1 MYQTNYPGAVN
12 QVSQPV
18 PHPHPQ
24 TNPWAGEISGAVSPM
39 LSYNDTAAQQDALI
53 TPYAPATVSPAYPGT
68 TDNPFV
74 PADGAEPQLNMNHG
88 LSDATIHTPQTSDE
102 AYMGSLK
109 AMLNNNVGN
118 HIIASF
124 LIGGRDLISLEG
136 TLYEV
141 GNNYLTIYQEALGR
155 YVIGDFYS
163 LKFAEFNE
171 TGQSNHNGQPQ
182 PNNGWQQSM

>member
-12 QVSQPV
+12 QVA
-18 PHPHPQ
+18 PHPQ
-24 TNPWAGEISGAVSPM
+24 TNPWAGEISGAVPSTP
-39 LSYNDTAAQQDALI
+39 SYTETQQDTIAI
-53 TPYAPATVSPAYPGT
+53 PYPAAVSPAYPGT
-68 TDNPFV
+68 TENPMV
-74 PADGAEPQLNMNHG
+74 PVTNVDPQLNMNHG
-88 LSDATIHTPQTSDE
+88 LSDATIHTPQNSDE

-109 AMLNNNVGN
+109 AMLNNNIGN

-124 LIGGRDLISLEG
+124 LIGGRNLMSLEG

-171 TGQSNHNGQPQ
+171 TAQPNHNIPQ
-182 PNNGWQQSM
+182 QTANGWQQPM

>member
-1 MYQTNYPGAVN
+1 MYQNNYPGGAT
-12 QVSQPV
+12 SYPF
-18 PHPHPQ
+18 PTTPAHPQ
-24 TNPWAGEISGAVSPM
+24 TNPWAGEISGAPSMPPYADPPV
-39 LSYNDTAAQQDALI
+39 QQGGLM
-53 TPYAPATVSPAYPGT
+53 TPYASSHAFPGT
-68 TDNPFV
+68 TDNPIV
-74 PADGAEPQLNMNHG
+74 PAAQPELNMNHG
-88 LSDATIHTPQTSDE
+88 LSDATIHTPQNSDD

-124 LIGGRDLISLEG
+124 LIGGRDLMSLEG

-171 TGQSNHNGQPQ
+171 TGQQ
-182 PNNGWQQSM
+182 NNGGQQSL

>member
-1 MYQTNYPGAVN
+1 MYQTNYPGPVN
-12 QVSQPV
+12 QIAQTAPS
-18 PHPHPQ
+18 PHPQ
-24 TNPWAGEISGAVSPM
+24 TNQWAGEISGTESTMPLYSAST
-39 LSYNDTAAQQDALI
+39 SQQDALVF
-53 TPYAPATVSPAYPGT
+53 PYTSDPTSLAYPGT
-68 TDNPFV
+68 TENPIAPSV
-74 PADGAEPQLNMNHG
+74 GAAPQLNMNHG
-88 LSDATIHTPQTSDE
+88 LSDAIIHTPQTSDE

-118 HIIASF
+118 HIVASF
-124 LIGGRDLISLEG
+124 LIGSRNLMSLEG

-171 TGQSNHNGQPQ
+171 KDQLNNGNSSQS
-182 PNNGWQQSM
+182 NNGWQQSM